1 MLVSQVDLELARLDG
16 LSDVYA
22 QIDELKVV
30 KHFEFEHKGILWRE
44 LKQKQGANL
53 QTVLQFDHL
62 QFVVVFCLVEQS
74 EDQAA
79 RVLRISEH
87 TSLECQPEQLD
98 RSLYVARQLI

>member
-1 MLVSQVDLELARLDG
+1 MLVSQVYLELARLDG

-44 LKQKQGANL
+44 LQQNQGANL

-62 QFVVVFCLVEQS
+62 QFVVVLCLVEQS

-79 RVLRISEH
+79 RVLRISEQA
-87 TSLECQPEQLD
+87 SLKCQPEQLHC
-98 RSLYVARQLI
+98 SLYVARQLI